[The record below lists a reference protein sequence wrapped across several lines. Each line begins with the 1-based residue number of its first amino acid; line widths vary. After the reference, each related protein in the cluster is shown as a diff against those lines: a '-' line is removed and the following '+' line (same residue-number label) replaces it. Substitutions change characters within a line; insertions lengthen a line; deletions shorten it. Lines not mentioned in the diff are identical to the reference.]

1 MASYRNRPKC
11 PIALIVEDDPELRA
25 LAGAL
30 LEESELRVVACED
43 AEQAMAALVRD
54 GDDIVLVFSDIRLPG
69 LLDGVDL
76 ARRVKKVWPHIA
88 MVVTSGYA
96 PTRPE
101 MLPDSVT
108 YMPKPWLALDVLVQA
123 EHAAARVRNE
133 QAVGQ

>member
-1 MASYRNRPKC
+1 MGSFRSRPRF

-30 LEESELRVVACED
+30 LEESDLRVVACED
-43 AEQAMAALVRD
+43 AEQAMAALARD

-96 PTRPE
+96 TTRPE
-101 MLPDSVT
+101 ALPASVT

-123 EHAAARVRNE
+123 ERAATRAGMR
-133 QAVGQ
+133 AT